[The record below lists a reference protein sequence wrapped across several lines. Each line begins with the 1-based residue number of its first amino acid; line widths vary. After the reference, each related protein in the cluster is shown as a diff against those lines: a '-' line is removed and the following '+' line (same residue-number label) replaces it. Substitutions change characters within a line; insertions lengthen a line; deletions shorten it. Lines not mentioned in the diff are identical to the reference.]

1 MSWRLWDMLPFNFE
15 ALRIDHISWSS
26 VLSTWDSW
34 DQTLSHLASRRLE
47 ITFRLFGTFN
57 EDEVCCRS
65 PPSRRWRWMRCHGVT
80 TQRETVRKREKDTI
94 FCETYENWNG
104 FLRKF
109 SHNLQLFHIVS
120 SFVAEFSSG
129 GSVLVA
135 QFSSFTTCLH
145 TSHCHTILQM
155 LIINLFFSML
165 SFTKPVTSICSVQV
179 AGSIAVS
186 SLQRAKHWLHAV
198 ALQGAPKIVREIASM
213 TNKFGFVWWDFSNC
227 HIQTKSHLL
236 SMSFNPWV
244 VSRFGWKILC
254 LESVFQGGDVVNPW
268 GQVPKPFRNPV
279 MQHESSGIWS
289 KKVTTID
296 VWCN

>member
-1 MSWRLWDMLPFNFE
+1 MFHSASSFLNLLFLWCLYRLYLFKLAVFFIHPVFDSVKITMKKKKIVEHVKKQQHCNMSHMSWRLWDMLPFNFE

-34 DQTLSHLASRRLE
+34 DQTLSHLASPWKDLVTVY
-47 ITFRLFGTFN
+47 TFRYFRYVQRFN
-57 EDEVCCRS
+57 EVCCRS

-129 GSVLVA
+129 GSVLVT

-145 TSHCHTILQM
+145 TSHCHTIVQM
-155 LIINLFFSML
+155 LIINLFFFKAKL
-165 SFTKPVTSICSVQV
+165 YQTCVTSIGSVQV

-213 TNKFGFVWWDFSNC
+213 TSVWICWFVWWD
-227 HIQTKSHLL
+227 
-236 SMSFNPWV
+236 V
-244 VSRFGWKILC
+244 
-254 LESVFQGGDVVNPW
+254 
-268 GQVPKPFRNPV
+268 
-279 MQHESSGIWS
+279 
-289 KKVTTID
+289 
-296 VWCN
+296 